1 MSYDLPFDK
10 IMFLRAKKRYITLDK
25 REPQKVPTF
34 EDLNGFSQIII
45 KMIEIVKHYLYRK

>member
-1 MSYDLPFDK
+1 
-10 IMFLRAKKRYITLDK
+10 MFLRAKKRYITLDK